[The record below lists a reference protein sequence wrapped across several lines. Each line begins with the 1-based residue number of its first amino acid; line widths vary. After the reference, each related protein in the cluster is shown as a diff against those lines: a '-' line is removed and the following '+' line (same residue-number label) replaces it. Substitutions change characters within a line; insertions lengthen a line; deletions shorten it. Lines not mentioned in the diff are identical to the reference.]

1 MMKCF
6 YLGALASSLFVA
18 GLAVTANAQTG
29 ASLLPLPGGSY
40 QNLWGQEP
48 AARTARYR
56 GQTQASPY
64 KQVSGANCNC
74 NNGGAAGY
82 ATPGYTT
89 PGYATPGYAAQHDG
103 YAHGGGQ
110 VVPGHAAQGNAEIV
124 TGPGAYAAPGY
135 AGQEVYNGAAG
146 GGEVYG
152 GAVGAGIA
160 PGPAP
165 SGVVYGDTYS
175 NGSGYINDSVDA
187 WCGPAPVAEAAAG
200 GGYYGGVYGLIMNR
214 DSEDEVWL
222 SFNADSADLRLMG
235 THDAEMQ
242 WAGGFEVTAGM
253 FLNCNTAIEVS
264 YWGIFPTAQEANAYD
279 QNGAPADGTGDL
291 NTSLDLTTLNYNDGG
306 GASSINDWFDNAA
319 RHTLRREFQIH
330 NAEINLVR
338 IPGCCTPGGFGGI
351 GGGCG
356 VTRYHF
362 LGGFRFLRFGEKFQ
376 FSTDE
381 TNTTYTNAADE
392 LHYNI
397 DVDNN
402 LFGFQLGGEAEYC
415 FGKSVSFTAGAK
427 FGAFV
432 NRINHHSRIGGANGA
447 AVVGAGPN
455 AGREFDIDSSK
466 TDLSFL
472 GEIRLAMNYNIN
484 CNWRASV
491 GYRAVAV
498 TGIAH
503 SADQIPTNFA
513 DIEGVRAINSAGSLL
528 LHGGF
533 AGLEYSY

>member
-1 MMKCF
+1 MKRF
-6 YLGALASSLFVA
+6 FLGALASSLFVA
-18 GLAVTANAQTG
+18 GLAVTAHAQQG

-40 QNLWGQEP
+40 QNLWGQQP
-48 AARTARYR
+48 AARTARY
-56 GQTQASPY
+56 GAAPY
-64 KQVSGANCNC
+64 QQVSNPGCSC
-74 NNGGAAGY
+74 NNGGIAAGHG
-82 ATPGYTT
+82 A
-89 PGYATPGYAAQHDG
+89 GYATPGYAAPHAG
-103 YAHGGGQ
+103 YPAGAGHVTHGAAGQ
-110 VVPGHAAQGNAEIV
+110 LKPGPVEIV
-124 TGPGAYAAPGY
+124 SGPTPIGAGAGAGVTATPGYAAPGY
-135 AGQEVYNGAAG
+135 AS
-146 GGEVYG
+146 GEVYG
-152 GAVGAGIA
+152 GAVGAGVA

-165 SGVVYGDTYS
+165 TGVVYGDAYGG
-175 NGSGYINDSVDA
+175 GSGYINDSVDA
-187 WCGPAPVAEAAAG
+187 WCGPAPVAEAAASCG
-200 GGYYGGVYGLIMNR
+200 FYGGVYGLIMNR
-214 DSEDEVWL
+214 DAEDEVWL
-222 SFNADSADLRLMG
+222 SFNADSEDLRLLG

-242 WAGGFEVTAGM
+242 WAGGFELVAGM

-264 YWGIFPTAQEANAYD
+264 YWGIFPSTQEANAYD

-319 RHTLRREFQIH
+319 RHRLRREYEIH

-338 IPGCCTPGGFGGI
+338 IPGCCTPGSFCGI

-381 TNTTYTNAADE
+381 TDNHYTGAADE

-402 LFGFQLGGEAEYC
+402 LFGFQLGSEAEYC
-415 FGKSVSFTAGAK
+415 FSNSLSFTAGAK
-427 FGAFV
+427 FGAFI
-432 NRINHHSRIGGANGA
+432 NRINHESFIGGANGA

-455 AGREFDIDSSK
+455 AGREFNINSSK

-484 CNWRASV
+484 CNWRATL
-491 GYRAVAV
+491 GYRAVAIS
-498 TGIAH
+498 GIAH

-513 DIEGVRAINSAGSLL
+513 DIEGVRAINSSSSLL